1 MVALLILANN
11 LLAATPQVTG
21 GAAAPGKQPSTA
33 RAVDGLEPAPSRF
46 EVLGMQFRP
55 PAGSIMRGE
64 GSGRTA
70 TWVISEDADSPKY
83 ILRASKLYADGPSD
97 PSAQI
102 DDLVRSVSERPSA
115 NTVFAVRSR
124 KEFMHKG
131 QPAALLYTSLREGEG
146 EEEVSAVQ
154 GYFLVQVAPAEFVVI
169 SSLVAERDFPAVEPL
184 LGRSFGTVEVLDPEA
199 LARDRADRMGRG
211 ERLLAAL
218 DEAALR
224 RALDPAGKDAS
235 DGGPGR
241 WYRISQT
248 APDGTVNEV
257 GYMTVTT
264 EEAPQGAAN
273 PDRAEPEWTPRERE
287 KGLFVRLRMRTLMDP
302 SGKAVTDTDARY
314 WVRWDREREFWT
326 VRSTMRAGKKTA
338 RNSAQLGIREPASA
352 GSPRPVLEVTDVDR
366 ATPGDE
372 PNRWQVPPAGYLSQ
386 AEAMVL
392 PRLLPSMA
400 QPTRFGFYWFDPRS
414 GRLAQRVDELTP
426 GPGGAALATRRTL
439 ESPEVT
445 DMVDPA
451 GVLLRRATD
460 DGAVVERTTAADML
474 ALWKRKGLPLE

>member
-33 RAVDGLEPAPSRF
+33 RAVDGLEPALSRF

-224 RALDPAGKDAS
+224 RAAARAGN
-235 DGGPGR
+235 GR
-241 WYRISQT
+241 RRRRRRRRL
-248 APDGTVNEV
+248 
-257 GYMTVTT
+257 
-264 EEAPQGAAN
+264 AAT
-273 PDRAEPEWTPRERE
+273 RARSTRH
-287 KGLFVRLRMRTLMDP
+287 
-302 SGKAVTDTDARY
+302 DARPAPA
-314 WVRWDREREFWT
+314 T
-326 VRSTMRAGKKTA
+326 AGT
-338 RNSAQLGIREPASA
+338 
-352 GSPRPVLEVTDVDR
+352 T
-366 ATPGDE
+366 
-372 PNRWQVPPAGYLSQ
+372 
-386 AEAMVL
+386 
-392 PRLLPSMA
+392 
-400 QPTRFGFYWFDPRS
+400 
-414 GRLAQRVDELTP
+414 
-426 GPGGAALATRRTL
+426 AALARA
-439 ESPEVT
+439 
-445 DMVDPA
+445 PA
-451 GVLLRRATD
+451 RAQRPD
-460 DGAVVERTTAADML
+460 LGQL
-474 ALWKRKGLPLE
+474 

>member
-1 MVALLILANN
+1 M
-11 LLAATPQVTG
+11 
-21 GAAAPGKQPSTA
+21 APRPA
-33 RAVDGLEPAPSRF
+33 DGLEAAPSRF

-83 ILRASKLYADGPSD
+83 ILRASKLYADGPSE
-97 PSAQI
+97 PAAQV

-169 SSLVAERDFPAVEPL
+169 SSLVAERDFAAVEPL
-184 LGRSFGTVEVLDPEA
+184 LSRSFGTVEVLDPEA

-211 ERLLAAL
+211 EQLLAAL

-224 RALDPAGKDAS
+224 RALDPAAGDAA
-235 DGGPGR
+235 GGGAGR
-241 WYRISQT
+241 WYRISQS
-248 APDGTVNEV
+248 AQDGTVNEV
-257 GYMTVTT
+257 GYMTVTAVD
-264 EEAPQGAAN
+264 APQGAAN
-273 PDRAEPEWTPRERE
+273 PDRAEPDWTSRERE
-287 KGLFVRLRMRTLMDP
+287 RGLLVRLRMRTLMDP

-326 VRSTMRAGKKTA
+326 VRSTARAGRKAA
-338 RNSAQLGIREPASA
+338 RNSTQLGIREPASA
-352 GSPRPVLEVTDVDR
+352 GSPRAVLEVTDVDR
-366 ATPGDE
+366 AKPGDE
-372 PNRWQVPPAGYLSQ
+372 PNRWQVPPVGYLSQ

-426 GPGGAALATRRTL
+426 GPAGAALATRRTL

-445 DMVDPA
+445 DMVDQA
-451 GVLLRRATD
+451 GVLLRRTSD